1 MKNHFN
7 GKLSGKGTAAI
18 ICFCLAAVAALGI
31 FSYNKSAKE
40 LRSELS
46 GVSSTSE
53 TAQTEQTQRRTTF
66 PLKKRQPLRRTL
78 SLSMT
83 HSAAKK
89 RRSPPPSRTLSQAQW
104 YVPQTVRYWKRSLTA
119 SW

>member
-46 GVSSTSE
+46 GVSSTS
-53 TAQTEQTQRRTTF
+53 
-66 PLKKRQPLRRTL
+66 
-78 SLSMT
+78 
-83 HSAAKK
+83 
-89 RRSPPPSRTLSQAQW
+89 
-104 YVPQTVRYWKRSLTA
+104 
-119 SW
+119 